1 MTILTFDFYIHCFVD
16 LCGYVDSD
24 VGWME
29 CDEGYAGVLLGWSC
43 ACVRLGLVKREHSYR
58 RRLFNRG
65 PPWYNSRPLPK
76 AKENTMK
83 SVSEGTA

>member
-43 ACVRLGLVKREHSYR
+43 AWWMHGNQDMCFDFIRYLELCFVVNQCVI
-58 RRLFNRG
+58 
-65 PPWYNSRPLPK
+65 
-76 AKENTMK
+76 
-83 SVSEGTA
+83 